1 LAVSER
7 TPTFTNIIAP
17 KITNHYDLMVVIK
30 ARFFLVVRLFVG
42 VRTLTA
48 NLRVRIFGKLDI

>member
-1 LAVSER
+1 VSEPQR
-7 TPTFTNIIAP
+7 LPVSSLQ